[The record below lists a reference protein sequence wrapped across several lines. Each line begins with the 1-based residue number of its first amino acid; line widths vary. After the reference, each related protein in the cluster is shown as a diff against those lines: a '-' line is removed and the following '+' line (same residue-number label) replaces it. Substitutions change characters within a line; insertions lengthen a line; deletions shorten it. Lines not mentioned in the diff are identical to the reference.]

1 MRFTNLIENERNNL
15 QSINFSDRNN
25 DSQIM
30 SIIVLLNCGL
40 HLVSWKGKSRI
51 SEEMTHHNLLCC
63 TGQLSTER
71 EKGLG
76 SNSKPQLFLPLN
88 LLSSKWFH
96 PNISPYLNFSTFSSV
111 KLAVKISFFFWFYRT
126 TGLDIIILHLFLFPI
141 SVFINIVSK
150 NSVINRIH
158 NSTIFNFFVFV
169 IHFIAFPPRVFCQ
182 KSQ

>member
-1 MRFTNLIENERNNL
+1 MRSTILIENERNNL

-40 HLVSWKGKSRI
+40 HLVSWKGKARI
-51 SEEMTHHNLLCC
+51 SKEMTHHNLLCC

-76 SNSKPQLFLPLN
+76 SKPQLFLPLN

-96 PNISPYLNFSTFSSV
+96 PNISPYLYFSTFSSV
-111 KLAVKISFFFWFYRT
+111 KFAVRISFFFGFT
-126 TGLDIIILHLFLFPI
+126 TGLDKIIILHLFLFPI

-150 NSVINRIH
+150 NSVLNRIH
-158 NSTIFNFFVFV
+158 NSTIFNFFVCDPFHR
-169 IHFIAFPPRVFCQ
+169 ISAASRVFCQ

>member
-15 QSINFSDRNN
+15 QSINFSDRTN

-30 SIIVLLNCGL
+30 SISVLLNCGL
-40 HLVSWKGKSRI
+40 HLVSWKGKARI
-51 SEEMTHHNLLCC
+51 SKEMTHHNLLYY

-96 PNISPYLNFSTFSSV
+96 PNISPYLYFSTFFLSNLLS
-111 KLAVKISFFFWFYRT
+111 KFPFFWFY
-126 TGLDIIILHLFLFPI
+126 
-141 SVFINIVSK
+141 
-150 NSVINRIH
+150 NRSRFN
-158 NSTIFNFFVFV
+158 NSTASVSISDFRFYKYSFEKHR
-169 IHFIAFPPRVFCQ
+169 IKQ
-182 KSQ
+182 DS